1 MTERLT
7 GKDLLAKLEELGDI
21 DQNEQIKACGYYLI
35 RENGQERLLL
45 SAFFEAKLEALS
57 PSMLSEEQNSIEDE
71 DEKGIVPE
79 TLEDKTNKSAE
90 VNAPETS
97 RTLYIK
103 GNGYEWS
110 NEYIDEELYNKL
122 YDQYSEWGLEEEF
135 LEEQDYDCDSLD
147 VEDSGPSFPPD
158 LILRN
163 EDTGEEEWLNSD
175 KSLEDLGVKINGD
188 YPIKENNTND
198 NKEETKSK
206 DYRIHKAEDYDGT
219 WGKFDIEKGEIFDL
233 SKLQIY
239 VERKNCGDLTI
250 DMCSITY
257 DDKDLNEDICELG
270 GNSIEWH
277 LSK

>member
-103 GNGYEWS
+103 AVSYTH
-110 NEYIDEELYNKL
+110 LTL
-122 YDQYSEWGLEEEF
+122 
-135 LEEQDYDCDSLD
+135 
-147 VEDSGPSFPPD
+147 PT
-158 LILRN
+158 IL
-163 EDTGEEEWLNSD
+163 L
-175 KSLEDLGVKINGD
+175 V
-188 YPIKENNTND
+188 
-198 NKEETKSK
+198 
-206 DYRIHKAEDYDGT
+206 
-219 WGKFDIEKGEIFDL
+219 
-233 SKLQIY
+233 
-239 VERKNCGDLTI
+239 
-250 DMCSITY
+250 
-257 DDKDLNEDICELG
+257 
-270 GNSIEWH
+270 
-277 LSK
+277 